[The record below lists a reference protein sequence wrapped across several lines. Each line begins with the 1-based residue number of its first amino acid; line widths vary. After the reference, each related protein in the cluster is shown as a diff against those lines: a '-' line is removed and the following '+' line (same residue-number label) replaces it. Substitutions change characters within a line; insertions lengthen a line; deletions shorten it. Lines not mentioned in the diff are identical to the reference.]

1 MKKKYVINLGINL
14 NSLTEAF
21 LEELVIRVNEFIR
34 HSIVSKINLG
44 RDLEVNTSIAV
55 ELGNSFLTCDVLV
68 ELLSSKPIPIE
79 YEVVIDKIIDDAFRL
94 LEDMLLEVG
103 SNGSGFKH

>member
-21 LEELVIRVNEFIR
+21 LEELVIKVNEFIR
-34 HSIVSKINLG
+34 RSIVSKINLG
-44 RDLEVNTSIAV
+44 RDLEVNTSITV
-55 ELGNSFLTCDVLV
+55 ELSNSLTCDVLV

>member
-55 ELGNSFLTCDVLV
+55 ELGNSLTCDVLV

>member
-21 LEELVIRVNEFIR
+21 LEELVIKVNEFIR
-34 HSIVSKINLG
+34 RSIVSKINLG

-55 ELGNSFLTCDVLV
+55 ELSNSLTCDVLV

>member
-21 LEELVIRVNEFIR
+21 LEELVIKVHEFIR

-44 RDLEVNTSIAV
+44 RDLEVNTSITV
-55 ELGNSFLTCDVLV
+55 ELGNSLTCDVLV

-103 SNGSGFKH
+103 SNGSGFNH

>member
-21 LEELVIRVNEFIR
+21 LEELVIKVNEFIR
-34 HSIVSKINLG
+34 HSIASKINLG
-44 RDLEVNTSIAV
+44 RDLEVNTSITV
-55 ELGNSFLTCDVLV
+55 ELSNSLTCDVLV

>member
-21 LEELVIRVNEFIR
+21 LEELVIKVNEFIR
-34 HSIVSKINLG
+34 RSIVSKINLG

-55 ELGNSFLTCDVLV
+55 ELGNSLTCDVLV

>member
-21 LEELVIRVNEFIR
+21 LEELVIKVNEFIR
-34 HSIVSKINLG
+34 RSIVSKINLG
-44 RDLEVNTSIAV
+44 RDLEVNTSITV
-55 ELGNSFLTCDVLV
+55 ELGNSLTCDVSV

-79 YEVVIDKIIDDAFRL
+79 YEVIIDKIIDDAFRL

-103 SNGSGFKH
+103 SNDSGFKH